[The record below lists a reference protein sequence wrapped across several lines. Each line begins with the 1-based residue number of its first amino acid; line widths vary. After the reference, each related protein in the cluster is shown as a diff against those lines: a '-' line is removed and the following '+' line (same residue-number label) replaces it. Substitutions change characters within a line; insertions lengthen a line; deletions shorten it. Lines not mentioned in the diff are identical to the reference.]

1 MILTLSLL
9 RITLKTPNMHPNNDN
24 NNNNNIQPKSFIDNK
39 ANYKPPF
46 RINFTSK
53 NYSVKALFTLFLLIK
68 TKRLLF

>member
-1 MILTLSLL
+1 
-9 RITLKTPNMHPNNDN
+9 MHPNNDN

-53 NYSVKALFTLFLLIK
+53 NYSIKALFTLFLLIK